1 MKSIMFTAIAVMFL
15 ITACSNE
22 RDTGTPAEEVATLQ
36 AGGSQFP
43 TVVRD
48 AYAPW
53 AKMKGEAYSA
63 VHPEDAPVAADI
75 DIPPF
80 PDSYII
86 TSGNIG
92 EGPTELHFVT
102 LICSDAAEAVQDFYL
117 RELVDN
123 RGWNY
128 EAQFHVFQP
137 GSGNDFIVNNTP
149 FVSVTAL
156 NARSEEVRYV
166 DEEFLGNFRTR
177 IQITY
182 R

>member
-1 MKSIMFTAIAVMFL
+1 MKSILFVTAALLL

-22 RDTGTPAEEVATLQ
+22 RDADTQIQDITTVQ
-36 AGGSQFP
+36 AAGSQFP
-43 TVVRD
+43 TVVHD

-63 VHPEDAPVAADI
+63 IHPEDAPGLKDI
-75 DIPPF
+75 DITPF

-86 TSGNIG
+86 NSGSIG
-92 EGPTELHFVT
+92 EGATELHFVT
-102 LICSDAAEAVQDFYL
+102 LICSDAAEAVQDFYI
-117 RELVDN
+117 RELVDE
-123 RGWNY
+123 RGWSY
-128 EAQFHVFQP
+128 EKHFHVFQP
-137 GSGNDFIVNNTP
+137 GRGNDFITNNTP

-156 NARSEEVRYV
+156 NHGSEEVRSV
-166 DEEFLGNFRTR
+166 DEDFLENFRTR